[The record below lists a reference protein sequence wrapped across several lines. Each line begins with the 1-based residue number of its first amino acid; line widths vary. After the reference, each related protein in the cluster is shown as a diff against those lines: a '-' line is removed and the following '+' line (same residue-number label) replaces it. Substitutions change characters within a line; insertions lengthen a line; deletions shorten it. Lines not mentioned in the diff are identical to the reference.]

1 MFQTDQG
8 VEEKDND
15 NEENDKDD
23 DLEESGKISFGSIS
37 PKY

>member
-23 DLEESGKISFGSIS
+23 DLEENEKISFGSIS
-37 PKY
+37 PQY